1 MAPAVR
7 APRWM
12 KLSKGKVVGDR
23 LEITVTAPYCPCGG
37 RCHLDRDGSPCSF
50 DCLAHDEGPA

>member
-1 MAPAVR
+1 
-7 APRWM
+7 M